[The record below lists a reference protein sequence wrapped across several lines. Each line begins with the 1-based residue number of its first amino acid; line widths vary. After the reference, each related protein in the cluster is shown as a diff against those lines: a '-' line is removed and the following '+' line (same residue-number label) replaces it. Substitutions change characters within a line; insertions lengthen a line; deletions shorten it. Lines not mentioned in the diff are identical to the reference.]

1 MASVRLVWLVMRVGL
16 LRRYLGQIYTD
27 SRPNNG
33 LRNRLPTT
41 LTGIAQMLLQYGT
54 IFWFIKISDH
64 LNGISGV
71 FELDKDVADAEYI
84 YRHILQLASVQS
96 LLCPP
101 LTQ

>member
-1 MASVRLVWLVMRVGL
+1 ML
-16 LRRYLGQIYTD
+16 
-27 SRPNNG
+27 
-33 LRNRLPTT
+33 TT

-96 LLCPP
+96 PLCPP
-101 LTQ
+101 LTIDFNIKIVFYGFVTIIDPL